1 METELDISGFDKRA
15 LIYNA
20 GYAGFRSMYETVTPP
35 PRQIIAQRENIF
47 VPVALC
53 IMIIA
58 SVLVSGSR
66 TVLEFGGG
74 IVGVSAFV
82 MLEGA
87 IVTYAFFRTRLN
99 FDDSR
104 MESVRKLA
112 NRGLGLSFTVAVA
125 ANVHSVI
132 RGAGIE
138 TPSAVTITILI
149 LVAISAPTLAFISG
163 DIMALELMRNSYRAR
178 KLESDYNSR
187 LDAWEEG
194 LRQSW
199 QREKNKHVGKLEAIK
214 IEPIQMTSKAL
225 PLESNG
231 NDASKSLLGHKKK
244 PDATKR
250 VMDYLAENPDA
261 LQDNPVEVAA
271 FLQVGKSTVYSVFKS
286 MKTQDVE
293 V

>member
-1 METELDISGFDKRA
+1 MSNLDLSRFDQIA
-15 LIYNA
+15 MYHNA
-20 GYAGFRSMYETVTPP
+20 GHAAFKSMYETRYPSPQPV
-35 PRQIIAQRENIF
+35 IMQRESVF

-66 TVLEFGGG
+66 TVIEFGGG

-132 RGAGIE
+132 RGAGIQ
-138 TPSAVTITILI
+138 TPPAITIIILI

-163 DIMALELMRNSYRAR
+163 DIMALELMRNSYKAR
-178 KLESDYNSR
+178 KLEAEYITKLAEWN
-187 LDAWEEG
+187 EG
-194 LRQSW
+194 LNSSW
-199 QREKNKHVGKLEAIK
+199 NREKSKDMYRVDVEAVQ
-214 IEPIQMTSKAL
+214 IETVNSVN
-225 PLESNG
+225 S
-231 NDASKSLLGHKKK
+231 SLLQANTRFTPSRKLQQALDYFDIHPEDLSTESRKLQETIGVSHTTINK
-244 PDATKR
+244 AQRMKR
-250 VMDYLAENPDA
+250 GQE
-261 LQDNPVEVAA
+261 
-271 FLQVGKSTVYSVFKS
+271 
-286 MKTQDVE
+286 
-293 V
+293 

>member
-1 METELDISGFDKRA
+1 MSNLNLSVFEERA
-15 LIYNA
+15 LINNA
-20 GYAGFRSMYETVTPP
+20 GYAAYRSMYETTNPP
-35 PRQIIAQRENIF
+35 PKQTVIQRESVF

-66 TVLEFGGG
+66 TVIEFGGG
-74 IVGVSAFV
+74 LVGVSAFV

-112 NRGLGLSFTVAVA
+112 NRGLGLAFTVAVA

-138 TPSAVTITILI
+138 TPSVVTITILI

-178 KLESDYNSR
+178 KLDEAYSVS
-187 LDAWEEG
+187 LDAWTEG
-194 LRQSW
+194 LRQAWGRDKS
-199 QREKNKHVGKLEAIK
+199 RMVGKF
-214 IEPIQMTSKAL
+214 EPIVVQAIPMEIPMENT
-225 PLESNG
+225 G
-231 NDASKSLLGHKKK
+231 NTPSKSTLGHTKK
-244 PDATKR
+244 PDARKR
-250 VMDYLAENPDA
+250 VIEYLTEHPEAFQSNP
-261 LQDNPVEVAA
+261 LEIAA
-271 FLQVGKSTVYSVFKS
+271 HLEVGKSTVYAVIKE
-286 MKTQDVE
+286 MKDHE
-293 V
+293 

>member
-1 METELDISGFDKRA
+1 MSNLDLSQFDEMA
-15 LIYNA
+15 LIHNA
-20 GYAGFRSMYETVTPP
+20 GHAAFRSMYETRNPP
-35 PRQIIAQRENIF
+35 PKQPILQRESIF

-74 IVGVSAFV
+74 LVGVSAFV

-104 MESVRKLA
+104 MESVRRLA

-125 ANVHSVI
+125 ANVHSVV

-138 TPSAVTITILI
+138 TPPAVTIIILI

-163 DIMALELMRNSYRAR
+163 DIMALELMRNSYKAR
-178 KLESDYNSR
+178 KLDEAYQAALEVWMNDLNAAWTRQKNSIIGKVEPVQIERETPSDLIKFNQISSR
-187 LDAWEEG
+187 NRPSPRL
-194 LRQSW
+194 Q
-199 QREKNKHVGKLEAIK
+199 
-214 IEPIQMTSKAL
+214 KAL
-225 PLESNG
+225 NFLKDHPEHLETPSRELEVLIDGVSYGTINK
-231 NDASKSLLGHKKK
+231 AQ
-244 PDATKR
+244 
-250 VMDYLAENPDA
+250 VMIRDGYD
-261 LQDNPVEVAA
+261 
-271 FLQVGKSTVYSVFKS
+271 G
-286 MKTQDVE
+286 
-293 V
+293 

>member
-1 METELDISGFDKRA
+1 MNNLDLSIFEERA
-15 LIYNA
+15 LINNA
-20 GYAGFRSMYETVTPP
+20 GYAAYKSMYETTNPP
-35 PRQIIAQRENIF
+35 PRQMVIQRESVF

-125 ANVHSVI
+125 ANVHSVVK
-132 RGAGIE
+132 GAGIV
-138 TPSAVTITILI
+138 TPQAVTVTILI

-163 DIMALELMRNSYRAR
+163 DILALELMRNSYRAR
-178 KLESDYNSR
+178 KLDDAYKIELDQWTESLRAAWGRDKSR
-187 LDAWEEG
+187 L
-194 LRQSW
+194 
-199 QREKNKHVGKLEAIK
+199 VGKFEPVQIEREMPSNLIKNNQISSRHKPSPRLEKALNYFKDHPEDLEKPSRELEVILG
-214 IEPIQMTSKAL
+214 ISYGTISKAQVMTR
-225 PLESNG
+225 NG
-231 NDASKSLLGHKKK
+231 
-244 PDATKR
+244 
-250 VMDYLAENPDA
+250 
-261 LQDNPVEVAA
+261 
-271 FLQVGKSTVYSVFKS
+271 
-286 MKTQDVE
+286 DVSE
-293 V
+293 

>member
-1 METELDISGFDKRA
+1 MANNLDLTIFEERA
-15 LIYNA
+15 LIANA
-20 GYAGFRSMYETVTPP
+20 GYAAFKSMYETTNPP
-35 PRQIIAQRENIF
+35 PRQMVIQRESIF

-74 IVGVSAFV
+74 LVGVSAFV

-132 RGAGIE
+132 RGAGIQ
-138 TPSAVTITILI
+138 TPPAVTITILI

-163 DIMALELMRNSYRAR
+163 DILALELMRNSYRAR
-178 KLESDYNSR
+178 KLDEAYKVE
-187 LDAWEEG
+187 LDLWTEA

-199 QREKNKHVGKLEAIK
+199 DRNKSKMLGKF
-214 IEPIQMTSKAL
+214 EPIEVQRIPMEI
-225 PLESNG
+225 PMESTG
-231 NDASKSLLGHKKK
+231 NMPSKSTLGHTKK
-244 PDATKR
+244 PDATK
-250 VMDYLAENPDA
+250 VVTEYLAENPDA
-261 LQDNPVEVAA
+261 IHQNPLEVAA
-271 FLQVGKSTVYSVFKS
+271 LLGVGKSTVYNVFKEIKS
-286 MKTQDVE
+286 KQNV
-293 V
+293 

>member
-1 METELDISGFDKRA
+1 MSNLDLSVFEERA
-15 LIYNA
+15 LIQNA
-20 GYAGFRSMYETVTPP
+20 GYAAFKSMYETTTPP
-35 PRQIIAQRENIF
+35 PKRTVIQRESVF

-53 IMIIA
+53 IMIVA

-74 IVGVSAFV
+74 LVGVSAFV

-138 TPSAVTITILI
+138 TPSIVTITILI

-178 KLESDYNSR
+178 KLDEAYNIAM
-187 LDAWEEG
+187 DAWNEN
-194 LRQSW
+194 LRQAFM
-199 QREKNKHVGKLEAIK
+199 RDKHRLFGKMEPIKVEK
-214 IEPIQMTSKAL
+214 IEAEIPVNYSNLQENTRFVPSRKLQLAL
-225 PLESNG
+225 DYFDLHPEDLSTESR
-231 NDASKSLLGHKKK
+231 K
-244 PDATKR
+244 
-250 VMDYLAENPDA
+250 
-261 LQDNPVEVAA
+261 LQDVIGVSHTTINKA
-271 FLQVGKSTVYSVFKS
+271 QR
-286 MKTQDVE
+286 MKRGQ
-293 V
+293 

>member
-1 METELDISGFDKRA
+1 MSNLDLSQFEERA
-15 LIYNA
+15 LIHNA
-20 GYAGFRSMYETVTPP
+20 GYAAFKSIYETITPP
-35 PRQIIAQRENIF
+35 PQRTIIQRENIF

-74 IVGVSAFV
+74 VVGVSAFV

-138 TPSAVTITILI
+138 TPSIVTITILI

-178 KLESDYNSR
+178 KLDNEYNAAM
-187 LDAWEEG
+187 DAWLIDLKQAWG
-194 LRQSW
+194 
-199 QREKNKHVGKLEAIK
+199 REKSRMVGKY
-214 IEPIQMTSKAL
+214 EPITIQRVPVEIPM
-225 PLESNG
+225 ESSG
-231 NDASKSLLGHKKK
+231 NTPSKSTLGHTKK
-244 PDATKR
+244 PDARKR
-250 VMDYLAENPDA
+250 VIQYLTEHPEAF
-261 LQDNPVEVAA
+261 QDNPLEIASI
-271 FLQVGKSTVYSVFKS
+271 LEVGKSTVYNVIKE
-286 MKTQDVE
+286 MKEQPK
-293 V
+293 

>member
-1 METELDISGFDKRA
+1 MNTLDLSQFDEMA

-20 GYAGFRSMYETVTPP
+20 GHAAFMSMYETRY
-35 PRQIIAQRENIF
+35 PRPQPTALKRESVFI
-47 VPVALC
+47 PIALC

-104 MESVRKLA
+104 MESVRRLA
-112 NRGLGLSFTVAVA
+112 NRGLGLSFIVAVA

-132 RGAGIE
+132 KGAGIQ
-138 TPSAVTITILI
+138 TSPIITLIILI

-163 DIMALELMRNSYRAR
+163 DIMALELMRNSYKER
-178 KLESDYNSR
+178 KLEEAYR
-187 LDAWEEG
+187 AAMEAWSND
-194 LRQSW
+194 LNTAW
-199 QREKNKHVGKLEAIK
+199 AREKSRIIGKSEPVQVEREKPSELIKFNQISSRNKPSPKL
-214 IEPIQMTSKAL
+214 QKAL
-225 PLESNG
+225 DYFKEHPEHLETPSRELEVLIDGVSYGTINK
-231 NDASKSLLGHKKK
+231 AQ
-244 PDATKR
+244 
-250 VMDYLAENPDA
+250 VMIRSENVV
-261 LQDNPVEVAA
+261 Q
-271 FLQVGKSTVYSVFKS
+271 
-286 MKTQDVE
+286 
-293 V
+293 

>member
-1 METELDISGFDKRA
+1 MNGVDLSRFDQMA
-15 LIYNA
+15 LYHNA
-20 GYAGFRSMYETVTPP
+20 GHAAFKSMYETRYPAPQRPTL
-35 PRQIIAQRENIF
+35 QRESIF

-104 MESVRKLA
+104 MESVRRLA

-138 TPSAVTITILI
+138 TPPVVTITILI

-163 DIMALELMRNSYRAR
+163 DIMALELMRNSYKAR
-178 KLESDYNSR
+178 KLDETYQAALELWMNDLNA
-187 LDAWEEG
+187 AWG
-194 LRQSW
+194 
-199 QREKNKHVGKLEAIK
+199 REKSKNAYR
-214 IEPIQMTSKAL
+214 IEFEPVQIISNGI
-225 PLESNG
+225 PLESSG
-231 NDASKSLLGHKKK
+231 NLPAKSTLGHTKK

-250 VMDYLAENPDA
+250 VKDYLAENPKA
-261 LQDNPVEVAA
+261 LQQNPLEVAA
-271 FLQVGKSTVYSVFKS
+271 FLEVGKSTVYAVFKE
-286 MKTQDVE
+286 MKSSHE
-293 V
+293 

>member
-1 METELDISGFDKRA
+1 MTQLDLSQFDELAI
-15 LIYNA
+15 IHNA
-20 GYAGFRSMYETVTPP
+20 GYNAFKSMYETRNPP
-35 PRQIIAQRENIF
+35 PRQTVIQRESVF

-132 RGAGIE
+132 RGAGIQ
-138 TPSAVTITILI
+138 TPPIVTITILI

-163 DIMALELMRNSYRAR
+163 DILALELMRNSYRAR
-178 KLESDYNSR
+178 KLDTEYTIAQDTW
-187 LDAWEEG
+187 AEG
-194 LRQSW
+194 LNQAWLRQ
-199 QREKNKHVGKLEAIK
+199 KNGIIGKSEPVLVERVNPVKSSNLQENTRFVPSRKLQLALDYFEAHP
-214 IEPIQMTSKAL
+214 EDLST
-225 PLESNG
+225 ESR
-231 NDASKSLLGHKKK
+231 K
-244 PDATKR
+244 
-250 VMDYLAENPDA
+250 
-261 LQDNPVEVAA
+261 LQDVIGVSHTTINKA
-271 FLQVGKSTVYSVFKS
+271 QR
-286 MKTQDVE
+286 MKRDGNMGGGT
-293 V
+293 

>member
-1 METELDISGFDKRA
+1 MNNLDLSIFEERA
-15 LIYNA
+15 LIANA
-20 GYAGFRSMYETVTPP
+20 GYAAYKSMYETTNPP
-35 PRQIIAQRENIF
+35 PRQTVIQRENIF

-66 TVLEFGGG
+66 TVIEFGGG
-74 IVGVSAFV
+74 VVGVSAFV

-138 TPSAVTITILI
+138 TPSAVTVTILI

-178 KLESDYNSR
+178 KLDEAYKIE
-187 LDAWEEG
+187 LDLWTET
-194 LRQSW
+194 LKQSW
-199 QREKNKHVGKLEAIK
+199 DRNKNKMLGKFDP
-214 IEPIQMTSKAL
+214 IEVQRIPMEIPM
-225 PLESNG
+225 ESNG
-231 NDASKSLLGHKKK
+231 MQASKSTLGHTKK
-244 PDATKR
+244 PDARKR
-250 VMDYLAENPDA
+250 VIEYLTEHPEAFQSNP
-261 LQDNPVEVAA
+261 LEIAA
-271 FLQVGKSTVYSVFKS
+271 HLEVGKSTVYAVLKEIKGS
-286 MKTQDVE
+286 E
-293 V
+293 